1 MEIFGKFLILDNKW
15 QRKSQPQS
23 PNAPLQEYNEYRKG

>member
-23 PNAPLQEYNEYRKG
+23 PLNPNALL